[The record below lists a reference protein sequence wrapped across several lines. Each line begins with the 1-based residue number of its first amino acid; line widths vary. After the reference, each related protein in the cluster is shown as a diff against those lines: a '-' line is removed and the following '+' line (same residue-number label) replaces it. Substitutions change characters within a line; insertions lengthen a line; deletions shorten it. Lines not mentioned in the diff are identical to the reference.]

1 MAGKRFGPLAVI
13 AGAMALFLAACGG
26 DEPTATPVPVAT
38 PTAVPTAM
46 PTQEPGATPLPTAT
60 PTPTVALS
68 AFEREWN
75 ELIAA
80 AKAEGEISTFGF
92 DEDLRKGLLDVFE
105 EKFGIKIIN
114 SDGSGRQ
121 QSERTLAE
129 RAVGKYTLDVWI
141 GGIGTPNRVM
151 IPAGALAPIRPLL
164 IHPEVLDESA
174 WIGGNIIFLDPGRQ
188 FIFGYAGGA
197 EQDSITYNTD
207 LVKGDEITSF
217 WDLLDPRWKGK
228 IVANDPRAG
237 GSTPHTIF
245 FYVHPDL
252 GPEFL
257 TRLLTETDI
266 TFSPDRRTSAE
277 WLASGQYS
285 LCLWSCS
292 SEVQA
297 ARKDGL
303 PVQEI
308 WPTTLKEGG
317 DIRVGNGGFL
327 ALDTPANPNAQK
339 LFTNWFLSKEG
350 QLLYQKAT
358 ENNSLRIDIAKDDVP
373 EVERLDPGTDYTFFA
388 LDPDF
393 NKKERAA
400 FELVVRVLAEIGK

>member
-1 MAGKRFGPLAVI
+1 MTGKQVGLLAVI
-13 AGAMALFLAACGG
+13 AGAMALLLGACGG

-38 PTAVPTAM
+38 PTAVPAGS
-46 PTQEPGATPLPTAT
+46 PT
-60 PTPTVALS
+60 PTPDPFQVEWDALI
-68 AFEREWN
+68 E
-75 ELIAA
+75 AA
-80 AKAEGEISTFGF
+80 HAEGEISTFGF
-92 DEDLRKGLLDVFE
+92 DEDLREGLLNVFS

-129 RAVGKYTLDVWI
+129 REVGKYTLDVWI
-141 GGIGTPNRVM
+141 GGIGTPNRVL
-151 IPAGALAPIRPLL
+151 IPAGALAPIRSLL

-174 WIGGNIIFLDPGRQ
+174 WIGGEIIFLDPGREY
-188 FIFGYAGGA
+188 IFGYAGAA
-197 EQDSITYNTD
+197 EQDSIAYNTD

-228 IVANDPRAG
+228 IVANDPRSG

-252 GPEFL
+252 GPDFL
-257 TRLLTETDI
+257 TRLLTETDVV
-266 TFSPDRRTSAE
+266 FSPDRRTTAE

-297 ARKDGL
+297 AREDGL

-358 ENNSLRIDIAKDDVP
+358 ENNSLRIDISKDDVP
-373 EVERLDPGTDYTFFA
+373 LPEHLDPGTDYAFFA

-393 NKKERAA
+393 NVKERAA
-400 FELVVRVLAEIGK
+400 FELVGRVLAEIGK

>member
-1 MAGKRFGPLAVI
+1 MTGKQLGRLLVLVASI
-13 AGAMALFLAACGG
+13 ALFLAACGA
-26 DEPTATPVPVAT
+26 DPTATPEPTATPLT
-38 PTAVPTAM
+38 PA
-46 PTQEPGATPLPTAT
+46 E
-60 PTPTVALS
+60 PTPTLDAAGLFQV
-68 AFEREWN
+68 EWDA
-75 ELIAA
+75 LIAA
-80 AKAEGEISTFGF
+80 AQAEGEVATFGF
-92 DEDLRKGLLDVFE
+92 DRPLREGLLAVFE
-105 EKFGIKIIN
+105 EQFGITVIN

-129 RAVGKYTLDVWI
+129 REVGKYTLDVWI
-141 GGIGTPNRVM
+141 GGIGTPNKIL
-151 IPAGALAPIRPLL
+151 IPAGALAPIRSVL

-174 WIGGNIIFLDPGRQ
+174 WIGGEILFLDPGRE
-188 FIFGYAGGA
+188 FIFGYAGAA

-228 IVANDPRAG
+228 IVANDPRSG

-245 FYVHPDL
+245 FFVHPDL

-257 TRLLTETDI
+257 TRLLSETDI

-285 LCLWSCS
+285 LCLWSCA
-292 SEVQA
+292 SEVEA

-303 PVQEI
+303 PVQEL

-350 QLLYQKAT
+350 QILYQKAT
-358 ENNSLRIDIAKDDVP
+358 ENNSLRIDIPKDDVP
-373 EVERLDPGTDYTFFA
+373 LPEHLDPGTDYAFFA

-393 NKKERAA
+393 NTKERAA
-400 FELVVRVLAEIGK
+400 FELVGRVLAEAGR